1 MTPRLILL
9 FPALLCLAAAEKPPA
24 EGASK
29 SPKDAVRFTVDAKR
43 RIYDVGIN
51 FAYQTTVWTPVDCEA
66 PAIGD
71 PEYFSILYDPQKRLQ
86 RRFILTA
93 QVEKS
98 GATTNVTFDCESGV
112 RIVLKVTQVQA
123 SDAALSVEFEFDAN
137 ENARVQAAVLAERQ
151 RLGTECEGRIADLH
165 EQLELEAQERFVRGM
180 LRRLL
185 LNDDEEHG
193 RQNFVIVKAYRQIL
207 AGEKGYIVFSI
218 QNRTSQD
225 FVVGSV
231 EVLDENTRQP
241 LGTTFAIDKRVAPDT
256 LVAGVATFD
265 APDESKSFTLVVR
278 EDGPREIH
286 VEDIDF

>member
-1 MTPRLILL
+1 MNAPLA
-9 FPALLCLAAAEKPPA
+9 ALLPAALFLSAPAKPTEQAPVA
-24 EGASK
+24 
-29 SPKDAVRFTVDAKR
+29 PRDAVRFTVDAKR

-71 PEYFSILYDPQKRLQ
+71 PEYFSILYDPKKPLQ

-93 QVEKS
+93 QVEKA
-98 GATTNVTFDCESGV
+98 GATTNVTFDCQSGV

-123 SDAALSVEFEFDAN
+123 SDAALSVEFEFDAE
-137 ENARVQAAVLAERQ
+137 ENARVQAAVEAERQ
-151 RLGTECEGRIADLH
+151 RVSTECEGRIADLH
-165 EQLELEAQERFVRGM
+165 EQLELEAQDRFVRGM

-207 AGEKGYIVFSI
+207 AGEKGYIVFSV

-225 FVVGSV
+225 FVVGTV
-231 EVLDENTRQP
+231 EVIDEHTRQP
-241 LGTTFAIDKRVAPDT
+241 LATQLAIDRRVAPDT

-265 APDESKSFTLVVR
+265 APEEPKSFTLVVR
-278 EDGPREIH
+278 EDGPREIR